1 MAEKLTLASLDA
13 RMIVAL
19 AAQEAQIIELQSR
32 VEVLGEAFS
41 KLMNGLEPM
50 FNELEAR
57 VKVLEARPVAGVRSV
72 QGSVKEVSIPN
83 ELYVQY
89 TVFARAYSAAHGGCT
104 TPAKMAIMNQ
114 AFLDSV
120 AADRQQAA

>member
-1 MAEKLTLASLDA
+1 MADNLASLNS
-13 RMIVAL
+13 RMVAAL
-19 AAQEAQIIELQSR
+19 AAQEAQIVELQSK
-32 VEVLGEAFS
+32 VEVLGQAFA
-41 KLMNGLEPM
+41 KLLDGLQPM
-50 FNELEAR
+50 FNELEGR
-57 VKVLEARPVAGVRSV
+57 VKALETRPVAGVRSV

>member
-1 MAEKLTLASLDA
+1 MADNLASLNS
-13 RMIVAL
+13 RMVAAL
-19 AAQEAQIIELQSR
+19 AAQEAQIVELQSK
-32 VEVLGEAFS
+32 VEVLGQAFA
-41 KLMNGLEPM
+41 KLLDGLQPM
-50 FNELEAR
+50 LNELEGR
-57 VKVLEARPVAGVRSV
+57 VKALETRPVAGVRSV